1 MIIFALQEL
10 DMVVRS
16 LLAKSGESNG
26 FIRED
31 SERALNAMVEA
42 VTPQRAMVAL
52 ISGGARYHMVFITVT

>member
-1 MIIFALQEL
+1 
-10 DMVVRS
+10 MVVRS